1 MIWKA
6 PHQVERPDFKR
17 KDARSNEKVFEYFF
31 AYAIAAMA
39 GAVFYTGLGC
49 ALSLAGILFWMMFFR
64 CRAGYEKTDIV
75 S

>member
-1 MIWKA
+1 MKKYLNI
-6 PHQVERPDFKR
+6 
-17 KDARSNEKVFEYFF
+17 FF

-64 CRAGYEKTDIV
+64 YRAGSEKTDIV

>member
-1 MIWKA
+1 MKKYLNI
-6 PHQVERPDFKR
+6 
-17 KDARSNEKVFEYFF
+17 SF

-39 GAVFYTGLGC
+39 GAVLYTGLGC